1 MKEFSTKENK
11 ACFRDK
17 IEVMISCVMLLFLW
31 QIIALKINNDIYL
44 PTITQVLISMKEIV
58 LSDRF
63 YLDIIFSMS
72 RCILSFISAILIAL
86 ILSTLSYISRFIRN
100 LLKPITV
107 ITKSIPTMI
116 VIVLVLIWFDK
127 NSSPFIIG
135 FIIVFPILYD
145 SILDSILNIDKG
157 ILEMANLYNIGL
169 RNKALKIYLPSIKF
183 RIISIIGSTFSLA
196 LKVIIAGE
204 VYGQP
209 KYGMGTQ
216 IQLEKINFNTSG
228 IFAWI
233 IIIIIISFVLEN
245 FQKPS
250 LRRSLVWK
258 R

>member
-11 ACFRDK
+11 VCFRDK
-17 IEVMISCVMLLFLW
+17 IEVMMSCVMLLFLW

-169 RNKALKIYLPSIKF
+169 RNKSLKIYLPSIKF

>member
-11 ACFRDK
+11 VCFRDK
-17 IEVMISCVMLLFLW
+17 IEVMMSCVMLLFLW

>member
-17 IEVMISCVMLLFLW
+17 IEVMISCVMILFLW
-31 QIIALKINNDIYL
+31 QIIAMKINNDIYL
-44 PTITQVLISMKEIV
+44 PTITQVLISMKEII

-63 YLDIIFSMS
+63 YLDIIFSIS
-72 RCILSFISAILIAL
+72 RCILSFISAILIAI
-86 ILSTLSYISRFIRN
+86 ILSVLSYSSRFIRN

-209 KYGMGTQ
+209 KYGIGTQ

-233 IIIIIISFVLEN
+233 IIIVIISFVLEN

>member
-1 MKEFSTKENK
+1 MKEFSRKENK
-11 ACFRDK
+11 VCFRDK
-17 IEVMISCVMLLFLW
+17 IEVMMSCVMLLFLW